1 MFDEILQWF
10 SSHLSNLTD
19 ALVYCAI
26 AGVTLIGVFK
36 CLIPLITTTHALR
49 RAITRLQQDA
59 GTRQG
64 TPVWQEKRF
73 MGNRLKN
80 CWLRFLQNAEQ
91 LDRRGLP
98 CNVEDYINDDTVI
111 HGPGNA
117 QLADLIPGLLTSLGI
132 LGTFMGMMD
141 GLGGLDFSNADKI
154 IEGIPTLLTG
164 MQFAFGTSVAGV
176 SCSICFNIINRI
188 LQGSSY
194 RAIDDF
200 VSNFTSLAM
209 SRPLDND
216 VQLICQ
222 NQDSNHMLST
232 LTDTLPGQLAGAME
246 HSVRSAMQ
254 PVSQA
259 MDNFLMGATRAQVD
273 GVGRIVGSFV
283 QQMNASLSDQLLTLG
298 RTMTEVNQHQQA
310 SLEQVRQSLN
320 AAAAI
325 QVDMRQLHDVTND
338 VIAHFEQYIKELSAA
353 RSRDEGF
360 ERSSADL
367 LTRLGK
373 VSDQQLSALNRIR
386 AGQEELA
393 RVTEQFT
400 RQSSETTAAMK
411 QSSNATTQELSGVAD
426 AMKQSA
432 AELSAGCQNFT
443 QSVVSGLSQS
453 LGMFDA
459 SMQGLMAMMGET
471 TDKLSGTDSAE
482 ATRQAAE
489 TQRLLTALK
498 ESIDA
503 ATAALRQSLRK
514 SHRMDHRH
522 RKIYFYVFV
531 YTFFLFCR
539 RYILIY

>member
-1 MFDEILQWF
+1 MFQQLLGWL
-10 SSHLSNLTD
+10 SSHLSDLTD
-19 ALVYCAI
+19 SLVYCAI
-26 AGVTLIGVFK
+26 VGVTLIGVFK
-36 CLIPLITTTHALR
+36 CLVPLVMTTRALR
-49 RAITRLQQDA
+49 RAIHRLQQDA
-59 GTRQG
+59 GSRQG

-98 CNVEDYINDDTVI
+98 CNVEDYINDDTVV

-141 GLGGLDFSNADKI
+141 GLGGLDFTNADKI

-176 SCSICFNIINRI
+176 SCSISFNIINRI

-246 HSVRSAMQ
+246 VSVRTAMQ
-254 PVSQA
+254 PVTQA
-259 MDNFLMGATRAQVD
+259 MDNFLLGATRAQVE
-273 GVGRIVGSFV
+273 GVGRVVNSFV
-283 QQMNASLSDQLLTLG
+283 QQMNASLSDQLLALG
-298 RTMTEVNQHQQA
+298 RTMTELNQHQMA
-310 SLEQVRQSLN
+310 TLEQVNHSLN
-320 AAAAI
+320 AANAI
-325 QVDMRQLHDVTND
+325 NVDIHQLHGVTKD
-338 VIAHFEQYIKELSAA
+338 VIAHFEQYVRELSAA

-360 ERSSADL
+360 ERSSAEL
-367 LTRLGK
+367 LNQLGK
-373 VSDQQLSALNRIR
+373 VSEQQMSTLNRIR
-386 AGQEELA
+386 AGQEELN
-393 RVTEQFT
+393 RQMEQFARHT
-400 RQSSETTAAMK
+400 TDATNAMRQSTRSTSEELNDVSESMK
-411 QSSNATTQELSGVAD
+411 QG
-426 AMKQSA
+426 A
-432 AELSAGCQNFT
+432 AELSASCQNFT

-459 SMQGLMAMMGET
+459 SMHSLLAMMGET
-471 TDKLSGTDSAE
+471 TDRLNNGESAE
-482 ATRQAAE
+482 TTRQTAE
-489 TQRLLTALK
+489 MQRLLASLK
-498 ESIDA
+498 ESLDK
-503 ATAALRQSLRK
+503 ATAALEK
-514 SHRMDHRH
+514 
-522 RKIYFYVFV
+522 KEA
-531 YTFFLFCR
+531 
-539 RYILIY
+539 